1 MNLQSES
8 LDERG
13 GMQIPVS
20 PQKRLILLLV
30 CFFLGYLGIHRL
42 VVGKIGTGL
51 IYLCTGGLFAIGWIV
66 DFILLLCGS
75 FKDKEGRYVIE
86 WL

>member
-1 MNLQSES
+1 MHV
-8 LDERG
+8 G
-13 GMQIPVS
+13 VS
-20 PQKRLILLLV
+20 PQKRLILSMV

-51 IYLCTGGLFAIGWIV
+51 LYLFTGGLFFVGWFI
-66 DFILLLCGS
+66 DLILLLAGG
-75 FKDKEGRYVIE
+75 FRDKEGRYVVD